1 VIEDKFV
8 GGCRPTYEVA
18 GAMMVE
24 NVHVYEMMKIRVLN
38 GGHSAISCR
47 TPSPPTHPRGRATQ
61 KLRPRPRSTRLSW
74 VRCVEQWHTCW
85 ATATWTR
92 R

>member
-1 VIEDKFV
+1 MYGVKWVIEDKFV

-47 TPSPPTHPRGRATQ
+47 TPSPPHPPQRKSDAKTQATPQEHTTERGT
-61 KLRPRPRSTRLSW
+61 
-74 VRCVEQWHTCW
+74 VR
-85 ATATWTR
+85 
-92 R
+92 